1 MKQITTLVALICF
14 AFAGMSQTD
23 SARIDSFLQDTTKPR
38 MTADYD
44 TIRVGNMII
53 IRKGCDRSSPD
64 VYRRTGNYNNQNVVT
79 NWFIVDLGFNQVND
93 KTNYANAIAAGY
105 LPAGANS
112 DWFNQRNF
120 KSTNVNIWVFMQ
132 RLNLIKHFVNL
143 KYGAGLELNN
153 YKYQD
158 NIRFQK
164 TNKPEV
170 IMDVADYRKNKLA
183 ADYLT
188 IPVMLNFN
196 FAPSKKNGFGFSAG
210 ASGGYLYSARQKTVG
225 GGKGKE
231 KYHDDFDLR
240 TFKIS
245 YIAELVFGPIKLYGS
260 YATQSM
266 FKNSL
271 DQTPYN
277 FGIRLSQ

>member
-1 MKQITTLVALICF
+1 
-14 AFAGMSQTD
+14 
-23 SARIDSFLQDTTKPR
+23 
-38 MTADYD
+38 
-44 TIRVGNMII
+44 
-53 IRKGCDRSSPD
+53 
-64 VYRRTGNYNNQNVVT
+64 
-79 NWFIVDLGFNQVND
+79 
-93 KTNYANAIAAGY
+93 
-105 LPAGANS
+105 
-112 DWFNQRNF
+112 
-120 KSTNVNIWVFMQ
+120 MQ
-132 RLNLIKHFVNL
+132 RLNLVKHFVNL
-143 KYGAGLELNN
+143 KYGAGIELNN

-170 IMDVADYRKNKLA
+170 IMDVVDYKKNKLA
-183 ADYLT
+183 ADYIT
-188 IPVMLNFN
+188 VPVMLNFN

-210 ASGGYLYSARQKTVG
+210 ASAGYLYSSRQKTVG
-225 GGKGKE
+225 GGKGKV
-231 KYHDDFDLR
+231 KYHDDYDLR
-240 TFKIS
+240 DFKIS

>member
-1 MKQITTLVALICF
+1 MKKITALMVAMVCCALGSM
-14 AFAGMSQTD
+14 AQPD
-23 SARIDSFLQDTTKPR
+23 STTISILNDTMP
-38 MTADYD
+38 ASVSSSYD
-44 TIRVGNMII
+44 TIHVGNMII
-53 IRKGCDRSSPD
+53 VRKGSDRSNPNI
-64 VYRRTGNYNNQNVVT
+64 YRRNYYANQNVVT
-79 NWFIVDLGFNQVND
+79 NWFIIDLGFNQVND
-93 KTNYANAIAAGY
+93 KTNYTQAIATGY

-120 KSTNVNIWVFMQ
+120 KSTNVNIWIFMQ
-132 RLNLIKHFVNL
+132 RLNMIKHVVNL

-153 YKYQD
+153 YKYED

-188 IPVMLNFN
+188 VPVMLNFN
-196 FAPSKKNGFGFSAG
+196 FAPERKNGFGFSAG
-210 ASGGYLYSARQKTVG
+210 ASAGYLYSSRQKTVG
-225 GGKGKE
+225 GGKGKV
-231 KYHDDFDLR
+231 KYHDDYDLR
-240 TFKIS
+240 KFKIS
-245 YIAELVFGPIKLYGS
+245 YIAELLFGPIKLYAS
-260 YATQSM
+260 YATKSM

-277 FGIRLSQ
+277 FGIRISQ